1 MIYSD
6 LLLLLQTRPWSLTF
20 PYLPLRKLHLFIS
33 GKENTSC
40 CTNHSRWGLT
50 TINLLQ
56 NQSTASESSS
66 AQYPKRCYPVI
77 RVAILDI
84 PHMVGL
90 TNPALCPLFPNL
102 ICASSASHGPTT
114 TTISTIISLLLQTS
128 FRLQLFFLS
137 LLNNPLNR
145 ISPGKK
151 NVRREAGPSVT

>member
-6 LLLLLQTRPWSLTF
+6 LLLFLQTCPWSLTF

-40 CTNHSRWGLT
+40 CTNHSRWSLT

-66 AQYPKRCYPVI
+66 AQHPKRCYPVI
-77 RVAILDI
+77 RVAVLDI
-84 PHMVGL
+84 PLMVGL
-90 TNPALCPLFPNL
+90 TKPAVCRFCPNL
-102 ICASSASHGPTT
+102 TCAPSAAHGPTA
-114 TTISTIISLLLQTS
+114 TTISTIISLLLQTP
-128 FRLQLFFLS
+128 FRLQLFLLS
-137 LLNNPLNR
+137 PLNNPLNL

-151 NVRREAGPSVT
+151 MLDVKQDPV